1 MERLTKKSKTTDM
14 ILFIDKENNN
24 LSLEPCEM
32 TSYHNR
38 LAVEKLFDYETKE
51 ENGLI
56 LYLPCKIDSEV
67 WKIVN
72 QRDNFSDEL
81 YKIVTRVNFSLEML
95 KDFGKTIFLT
105 QKEAQEKI
113 QEIKVV

>member
-24 LSLEPCEM
+24 LALEPYEM
-32 TSYHNR
+32 TSYDIQ
-38 LAVEKLFDYETKE
+38 LAIEKLFDYETKE

-56 LYLPCKIDSEV
+56 FKLPCKIGSEV
-67 WKIVN
+67 WKIIN
-72 QRDNFSDEL
+72 QRDNFSDDL
-81 YKIVTRVNFSLEML
+81 YKIATRTNFNLEML
-95 KDFGKTIFLT
+95 KDFGNTIFLT

-113 QEIKVV
+113 QELKGF